1 MVRGSLAGNTAASFA
16 AILFGAS
23 VAATRVAVQDIPPLS
38 LAVLRFG
45 LGGGALSLSIF
56 ILARTVLR
64 VERRDVPF
72 LILLGVIFFS
82 IFPLTFNASL
92 RLTEASRGALML
104 ATMPLWSAW
113 LDRVARKEH
122 LSFRQIAG
130 ITLALTGVAIVLA
143 ERGLTWRG
151 TPWALLGDGLML
163 LTALCGAAYGVLA
176 QRVLVRYSA
185 LTVTT
190 YAMVFGTVLLF
201 PAAFAEGLPR
211 VFAGV
216 DSRLAALIIF
226 LGIFGGALGYYLWTF
241 ALSHLTPTQVAV
253 YGNLNP
259 MVATILGAALLA
271 EKLTGVFG
279 VGFVAVLSGVLLVN
293 WPRTIQREI

>member
-1 MVRGSLAGNTAASFA
+1 MVRGGLTGNIAASFA

-23 VAATRVAVQDIPPLS
+23 VVATRVAVQDIPPLS

-45 LGGGALSLSIF
+45 LGGVVLSLSIF

-64 VERRDVPF
+64 VERRDLPF
-72 LILLGVIFFS
+72 LILLGAIFFS

-113 LDRVARKEH
+113 LARAARKEH

-130 ITLALTGVAIVLA
+130 ITLALMGVGIVLA

-151 TPWALLGDGLML
+151 TPWALVGDGLML

-211 VFAGV
+211 VFAGI
-216 DSRLAALIIF
+216 DGRLAALIIF

-241 ALSHLTPTQVAV
+241 AL
-253 YGNLNP
+253 
-259 MVATILGAALLA
+259 
-271 EKLTGVFG
+271 
-279 VGFVAVLSGVLLVN
+279 
-293 WPRTIQREI
+293 